1 MKKII
6 LTISFSILFSCS
18 NSTENKPENIMSE
31 DEMVN
36 FLVDINIINSSRSF
50 KNNSKINYYNIKDS
64 LLYRKHKIDSAIF
77 ARSNFF
83 YSSKPKV
90 YLKIYSKL
98 ELKLNKIKDSL
109 SKEFENNSNKDKNI

>member
-6 LTISFSILFSCS
+6 LIISFSILFSCS

-31 DEMVN
+31 DEMVD

-64 LLYRKHKIDSAIF
+64 LLYRKHKIDSAMF
-77 ARSNFF
+77 ARSNF
-83 YSSKPKV
+83 YSSKPKA

-109 SKEFENNSNKDKNI
+109 NKEFKNNSNKDKPI

>member
-18 NSTENKPENIMSE
+18 NSTENKPKNIMSE
-31 DEMVN
+31 DEMVD

-77 ARSNFF
+77 AQSNFF

-109 SKEFENNSNKDKNI
+109 NKEFENNSNKDKPI